1 MASRISLL
9 KNQLSGSKKLETVV
23 IKDSSPPIGPF
34 VPAKKV
40 KAGANL
46 VYVSGQ
52 VGIDSKT
59 NELPDCVV
67 EQARNAM
74 ASVEK
79 ILKASNSSFEN
90 VFKAIVY
97 LTDMGNFAKVNEE
110 YARWFKSG
118 NYPAR
123 VCFAVQGLPRG
134 AKVEIEVIAV
144 EDN

>member
-1 MASRISLL
+1 MASRLALI
-9 KNQLSGSKKLETVV
+9 KNQLGGNKNLETVV
-23 IKDSSPPIGPF
+23 IKDSPPPIGPF

-40 KAGANL
+40 KSGANL

-52 VGIDSKT
+52 VGVDPKT
-59 NELPDCVV
+59 NELPDCVI

-74 ASVEK
+74 ASIEK
-79 ILKASNSSFEN
+79 ILKASNSSFDN
-90 VFKAIVY
+90 IFKAVVY
-97 LTDMGNFAKVNEE
+97 LTDMSNFAKVNEE
-110 YARWFKSG
+110 YAKWFKSG

-144 EDN
+144 EN